1 MKLVV
6 LAAGKGERLRPITDT
21 RPKPLVKILNKPVIC
36 WAIERSINA
45 IKPDD
50 GVVVVVPPGAR
61 GEIASLECISSL
73 NGVQVVE
80 QDKPL
85 GTAHALLRALEAT
98 GYSDVLLV
106 YSDVYLSKGAEE
118 AIAKLEESSILVGR
132 TDRPWEYGV
141 IRIDGDRVVDVV
153 EKPSKGSEPSD
164 LVFTGVALLAE
175 EHLRLLRSV
184 RISPRGE
191 YELTDLL
198 LEIARSES
206 LGFRVYE
213 GPWRDIGRPWDLLIA
228 NRIALDREVEDSR
241 IDGEVHSTAI
251 IEGKVVVEEGAEIGA
266 YTVIEGPAYIAKE
279 AKVGPGSHIRPYT
292 VLLEG
297 SRVGYAVEVKGSI
310 IMEGAKAPHFNYVGD
325 SIVCEGVNLGAGT
338 ITANLRFDKRSV
350 KMTVK
355 GMRVDT
361 GLKKLG
367 AVIGAYAQTGINV
380 SIMPGVKIGSHAI
393 VWPGCV
399 VDRDVPSNSVFRC
412 GKA

>member
-36 WAIERSINA
+36 WAIERSLSA
-45 IKPDD
+45 VKPDD

-61 GEIASLECISSL
+61 GEVAGLECISSL
-73 NGVQVVE
+73 NQVQVVE
-80 QDKPL
+80 QEKPL
-85 GTAHALLRALEAT
+85 GTAHALLQALEAT

-106 YSDVYLSKGAEE
+106 YSDVYLPRGAEE

-141 IRIDGDRVVDVV
+141 IRVDGDRVVDVV
-153 EKPSKGSEPSD
+153 EKPSVGSEPSN
-164 LVFTGVALLAE
+164 LVFVGVALLAE
-175 EHLRLLRSV
+175 EHLRLLRSI
-184 RISPRGE
+184 RKSPRGE

-213 GPWRDIGRPWDLLIA
+213 GPWRDVGRPWDLLIA
-228 NRIALDREVEDSR
+228 NRIALDSEVEDSK
-241 IDGEVHSTAI
+241 IDGEVHPTAV
-251 IEGKVVVEEGAEIGA
+251 IEGKVVVEEGAKIGA
-266 YTVIEGPAYIAKE
+266 YTVIEGPAYIARG
-279 AKVGPGSHIRPYT
+279 ARVGPGSHIRPYT
-292 VLLEG
+292 ILLEN

-310 IMEGAKAPHFNYVGD
+310 IMEGAKASHFIYVGD

-338 ITANLRFDKRSV
+338 ITANLRFDKRTI

-355 GMRVDT
+355 GVKVDT

-412 GKA
+412 DKA